1 MKISEYTGYENSC
14 EITYCS
20 KGDILIKSIYL
31 EDLKIKKSI
40 TNKGKG
46 KVKLISCVAYIST
59 IENHFSE
66 HILSEQEIRQI
77 ETKLAECID
86 WDEFVHT
93 QEQDAFDFI
102 PED

>member
-20 KGDILIKSIYL
+20 KGDVLIKSIYL
-31 EDLKIKKSI
+31 ENLNIQKSI

-46 KVKLISCVAYIST
+46 KVKLISCDASIWITETAYEEHTLTEREIRE
-59 IENHFSE
+59 IEN
-66 HILSEQEIRQI
+66 
-77 ETKLAECID
+77 KMDECID
-86 WDEFVHT
+86 WDLFLHYES
-93 QEQDAFDFI
+93 QDAFDFI